1 MTESLTK
8 LVTSNGPVRI
18 ARRDRLSDADL
29 DGLAVVLAD
38 CVAGGASVGFMQPLP
53 VERARQFWS
62 CLADDVAGGRR
73 ALLVAE
79 DPAGILGTVQL
90 ILGLPEN
97 QPHRAD
103 IAKMLVHRRAR
114 RTGVGAALMRSA
126 EAVARAEGRSVL
138 VLDAATPGDAERLY
152 RRLGWQAVGVVP
164 SYALMPDGE
173 RCDTCFYYRR
183 LSPDPA

>member
-1 MTESLTK
+1 MNEQMDIATGH
-8 LVTSNGPVRI
+8 GPVRI
-18 ARRDRLSDADL
+18 ARRECLSDADL
-29 DGLAVVLAD
+29 DGLAAVLAD

-53 VERARQFWS
+53 VERARAFWS
-62 CLADDVAGGRR
+62 GLADDVAAGRR

-114 RTGVGAALMRSA
+114 RTGVGAALMRAA
-126 EAVARAEGRSVL
+126 ESVARAEGRSVL
-138 VLDAATPGDAERLY
+138 VLDAASPGDAERLY
-152 RRLGWQAVGVVP
+152 RRLGWQAVGIVP
-164 SYALMPDGE
+164 HYALMPDGG
-173 RCDTCFYYRR
+173 RCDTCFYFRR
-183 LSPDPA
+183 LAPEPA